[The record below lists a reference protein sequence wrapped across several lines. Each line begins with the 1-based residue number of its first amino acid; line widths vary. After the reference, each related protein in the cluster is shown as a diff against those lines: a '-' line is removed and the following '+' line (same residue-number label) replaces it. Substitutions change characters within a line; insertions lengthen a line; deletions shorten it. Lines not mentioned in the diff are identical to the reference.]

1 MSSKKSIQ
9 EDKKFKIKKDL
20 FDINAEIVD
29 GKILRLE
36 IETPEIEL
44 FLLDITEESD
54 VSKMTNF
61 LTDSFSGLLN
71 FFKNA
76 FNKDKG
82 CSATIEKG
90 QTLNIAFTFKGD
102 FREITFNLQ
111 LKQVKQKSK
120 QVEEKFT
127 TLVYHNSATGEAL
140 NNTNIKN
147 LISAIK
153 NGKHIRVVTND
164 FAADAYNI
172 TLSDSTEVT
181 AIVEGSQGSSFTIF
195 QQPAPSQQSA
205 FFQQTAPLM
214 LNNEKLL
221 FTPTKVT
228 FCSNGQRTIYMKQS
242 KERVP
247 NPFGSSPNLP
257 DVKTGSNYYTEYS
270 KNKIEIQWFAWG

>member
-1 MSSKKSIQ
+1 
-9 EDKKFKIKKDL
+9 
-20 FDINAEIVD
+20 
-29 GKILRLE
+29 
-36 IETPEIEL
+36 
-44 FLLDITEESD
+44 
-54 VSKMTNF
+54 
-61 LTDSFSGLLN
+61 LN

-90 QTLNIAFTFKGD
+90 QTLNLACTFKGD

-111 LKQVKQKSK
+111 LKQVTQKNK

-172 TLSDSTEVT
+172 TLSYSTEVT
-181 AIVEGSQGSSFTIF
+181 AIVEGSQGTDPMFAVPIQSSTSGTSTSGTSTSGTSTPSNTSYSPATPISTTTTFGGVRVAPQSLPFTTPF
-195 QQPAPSQQSA
+195 QQPAP
-205 FFQQTAPLM
+205 FFSPPTALNPFGKFES

-242 KERVP
+242 KEEMQKGQM
-247 NPFGSSPNLP
+247 FGMSSRPP
-257 DVKTGSNYYTEYS
+257 DVNTGSNYYREYS
-270 KNKIEIQWFAWG
+270 KNNIEIQWFAWG